1 MEEDGF
7 YSIFDEGY
15 LYAASS
21 NGNQLKT
28 KDSLDVNGQWEI
40 SIDSVF
46 SIVASHSENRNV
58 MQFNYNGNDPTLFSC
73 YSSANQS
80 PVYLYVKDETTTT
93 VTQTIAL
100 VSGFNWI
107 SANVEIT
114 LDDLKAALV
123 AALPGA
129 TITINSQNGGSTTY
143 NGTRW
148 RGSLNSLDLSQMYM
162 IETTAAGE
170 MTLEGM
176 PIVPS
181 EHPANIFVGNNWI
194 AFPLTQSMT
203 LANAFVGFP
212 VNGDQVTSQDNGFS
226 TYNNRWR
233 GTLTTLDPNKGY
245 LYFSASPNDRTLT
258 FPSSK

>member
-1 MEEDGF
+1 MSDWTEV
-7 YSIFDEGY
+7 
-15 LYAASS
+15 
-21 NGNQLKT
+21 T
-28 KDSLDVNGQWEI
+28 VNEVPYTLTGLTPETYYEWQIQGVNANCSGLEWTEI
-40 SIDSVF
+40 QNF
-46 SIVASHSENRNV
+46 
-58 MQFNYNGNDPTLFSC
+58 
-73 YSSANQS
+73 
-80 PVYLYVKDETTTT
+80 TTTEQT
-93 VTQTIAL
+93 TATQTIAL
-100 VSGFNWI
+100 VEGFNWI

-123 AALPGA
+123 AALPGT

-148 RGSLNSLDLSQMYM
+148 RGSLNLLDLSQMYM

>member
-1 MEEDGF
+1 MSDWTEV
-7 YSIFDEGY
+7 
-15 LYAASS
+15 
-21 NGNQLKT
+21 T
-28 KDSLDVNGQWEI
+28 VNEVPYTLTGLTPETYYEWQIQGVNADCSGLEWTEI
-40 SIDSVF
+40 QNF
-46 SIVASHSENRNV
+46 
-58 MQFNYNGNDPTLFSC
+58 
-73 YSSANQS
+73 
-80 PVYLYVKDETTTT
+80 TTAEQTT
-93 VTQTIAL
+93 ATQTIAL
-100 VSGFNWI
+100 VEGFNWI

-123 AALPGA
+123 AALPGT

-143 NGTRW
+143 NGSRW
-148 RGSLNSLDLSQMYM
+148 RGSLSSLDLSQMYM

-181 EHPANIFVGNNWI
+181 EHPANIFEGNNWI

-203 LANAFVGFP
+203 LTNAFVGFP
-212 VNGDQVTSQDNGFS
+212 VNGDQVISQGDGSS